1 MNFPALVPRI
11 QLCRRYPLTKHQIF
25 FLLFSY
31 LLGSIP
37 FGSIIYFL
45 IEKKDI
51 RQQGSGNIG
60 ATNVLRT
67 KGKAAGFTTLALDI
81 SKGVLPVIYG
91 ITHFEMPHW
100 VLLGGA
106 AAIVGH
112 IFPVFL
118 KFKGGKGAAT
128 FVGVYIAF
136 YYPAI
141 LIFLLVF
148 LVTLW
153 LYRYVSLSVILASTG
168 LFFCILFTQIVEV
181 AIVTFLLVILIIT
194 RHSSNIKRLLAGKE
208 NQFSMKKNG

>member
-1 MNFPALVPRI
+1 MAPCI
-11 QLCRRYPLTKHQIF
+11 QSSRRYPLTKHQIL

-37 FGSIIYFL
+37 FGSIIYYL
-45 IEKKDI
+45 LEKKDI

-60 ATNVLRT
+60 ATNVLRS
-67 KGKAAGFTTLALDI
+67 KGKAAGFATLALDMA
-81 SKGVLPVIYG
+81 KGILPVVYG
-91 ITHFEMPHW
+91 FTHFDPPHW

-112 IFPVFL
+112 VFPIFL

-128 FVGVYIAF
+128 FVGVFIAF

-148 LVTLW
+148 LITLW
-153 LYRYVSLSVILASTG
+153 LSRYISLAVILAIIAV
-168 LFFCILFTQIVEV
+168 FFCILFTHIVEV
-181 AIVTFLLVILIIT
+181 AIVTFLLVILIIA
-194 RHSSNIKRLLAGKE
+194 RHASNIKRLLAGQE
-208 NQFSMKKNG
+208 NKLNLKKNG